1 MPKVKVSTIVSF
13 YDNLLRTGEIQDY
26 DGAVNGLQ
34 VANRNGTVSRIA
46 ATVDASLATAR
57 LAVNA
62 GADLMLVHHGLF
74 WSRSHPW
81 VGKNLKAPNC

>member
-13 YDNLLRTGEIQDY
+13 CDNLLRTGEIQDY